1 MSFEATA
8 SVLRAD
14 YKSPRHKLL
23 MLGIASHA
31 DPEGGNAWPTQ
42 ATLATYAS
50 ATERTVI
57 RLLAELEA
65 DGMLTIDRHGGG
77 TLKRSAEGRR
87 PNLYSITPAGMTGNV
102 TQLEPELG
110 DIPAELGD
118 ISGELGDMT
127 PLATC
132 DDATGRSFSE
142 SPSES
147 PRRAASPAESD
158 PGFDAFWSEYP
169 RKIDKAAARRAWKS
183 ATKQTTEGDILGGLV
198 RWKFAWVA
206 AETAPEYIPHPTTWL
221 NRHRWESTP
230 DIGTAAKTG
239 ADPLA
244 DAIRQHLAASGI
256 DVESRM
262 DDRERADFDAR
273 LTKAITAVS
282 RMGYDDGEILLRAA
296 LVAKHDWTDLVDPIM
311 YARRNEVARFRGMP
325 KPQVEGETVLDAM
338 RRTRNIGRWVQS

>member
-1 MSFEATA
+1 MSIEMTA
-8 SVLRAD
+8 WALGVPGIPAAEKLVLI
-14 YKSPRHKLL
+14 
-23 MLGIASHA
+23 GIASHA
-31 DPEGGNAWPTQ
+31 DRNGDNAWPSIATLAGYANVSERQAKRLVKTLAERGVISIDVQGGGNA
-42 ATLATYAS
+42 
-50 ATERTVI
+50 RT
-57 RLLAELEA
+57 R
-65 DGMLTIDRHGGG
+65 DD
-77 TLKRSAEGRR
+77 RR
-87 PNLYSITPAGMTGNV
+87 PNLYRIETMN
-102 TQLEPELG
+102 
-110 DIPAELGD
+110 
-118 ISGELGDMT
+118 GDMRLFDGVT
-127 PLATC
+127 PTTPRDERGDTQRADGVTSSAPRG
-132 DDATGRSFSE
+132 DTAM
-142 SPSES
+142 SPEPSLNHPVEPS
-147 PRRAASPAESD
+147 ADTSPA
-158 PGFDAFWSEYP
+158 FDAFWSEYP

-198 RWKFAWVA
+198 QWKLAWVA

>member
-1 MSFEATA
+1 MSGISSRGRRG
-8 SVLRAD
+8 SVIVPNFRWEDPELDSYDLHVAGW
-14 YKSPRHKLL
+14 L
-23 MLGIASHA
+23 ASHTDGYLA
-31 DPEGGNAWPTQ
+31 DHVTRNAVAK
-42 ATLATYAS
+42 AT
-50 ATERTVI
+50 
-57 RLLAELEA
+57 
-65 DGMLTIDRHGGG
+65 G
-77 TLKRSAEGRR
+77 
-87 PNLYSITPAGMTGNV
+87 
-102 TQLEPELG
+102 
-110 DIPAELGD
+110 
-118 ISGELGDMT
+118 ISGERVSKSLERLAKASIIEIRDVAVDQAKGGHRWVITFDWEAWET
-127 PLATC
+127 PVAARPPWSLDDHPPVATRPGPGRH
-132 DDATGRSFSE
+132 ATSTKGAQEEEQEEPRRTAPPAE
-142 SPSES
+142 SPS
-147 PRRAASPAESD
+147 
-158 PGFDAFWSEYP
+158 GFDAFWSEYP
-169 RKIDKAAARRAWKS
+169 RKIDKAAARRAWKT
-183 ATKQTTEGDILGGLV
+183 ATKQSTEGDILGGLV
-198 RWKFAWVA
+198 RWKLAWVA
-206 AETAPEYIPHPTTWL
+206 AGTAPEYIPHPTTWL

-273 LTKAITAVS
+273 LTKAVTAVS

>member
-1 MSFEATA
+1 MSGISSRGRRG
-8 SVLRAD
+8 SVIVPNWRWEDPDLDPYELRIAGW
-14 YKSPRHKLL
+14 L
-23 MLGIASHA
+23 ASHA
-31 DPEGGNAWPTQ
+31 DA
-42 ATLATYAS
+42 Y
-50 ATERTVI
+50 
-57 RLLAELEA
+57 LAEHVNRNMIVRVTGVSRTKVSEALVTLE
-65 DGMLTIDRHGGG
+65 R
-77 TLKRSAEGRR
+77 
-87 PNLYSITPAGMTGNV
+87 
-102 TQLEPELG
+102 LG
-110 DIPAELGD
+110 IISVEQIEIPAARGGKRLQIEFNWDAWEG
-118 ISGELGDMT
+118 T
-127 PLATC
+127 PRTPDVLAQ
-132 DDATGRSFSE
+132 DATSRNPGRQASTSE
-142 SPSES
+142 VAQEEEQKEPH
-147 PRRAASPAESD
+147 RAASPAESD